1 MPTNQLTC
9 RLNRRILRKNGGI
22 DLKSIEERETEFA
35 NMLLPYENQW
45 IAYVERRGRR
55 IIVSAGMDGMDVI
68 KAAEEKGYT
77 NPVLMKVPSFRA
89 GFLRF

>member
-1 MPTNQLTC
+1 M
-9 RLNRRILRKNGGI
+9 
-22 DLKSIEERETEFA
+22 KSIEERETEFA

-55 IIVSAGMDGMDVI
+55 TIVGAGMDGMDAI

-77 NPVLMKVPSFRA
+77 NPILMKVPSFRA
-89 GFLRF
+89 RLLLV